1 MVVTSGYRSPEYDR
15 AIGGAGVH
23 SEGCAVDVAIDGE
36 RAHNM
41 LVVASTMEF
50 AGIGLN
56 QSGSGRFIHLDDSD
70 EKPRPRIWTY

>member
-1 MVVTSGYRSPEYDR
+1 MIITSGYRSPEYDR
-15 AIGGAGVH
+15 AVGGAGVH

-36 RAHNM
+36 RAHKM

-56 QSGSGRFIHLDDSD
+56 QRGSGRFIHLDDSD